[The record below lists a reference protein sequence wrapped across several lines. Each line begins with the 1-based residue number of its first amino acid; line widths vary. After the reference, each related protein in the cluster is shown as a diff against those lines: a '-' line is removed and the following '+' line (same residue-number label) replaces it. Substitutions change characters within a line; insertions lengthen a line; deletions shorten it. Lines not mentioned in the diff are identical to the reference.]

1 MKDKT
6 TKSLIKCIKRKQ
18 REAYRNLG
26 MLKAHGVL
34 TLLTIACFG
43 ISYVCNI
50 KGLSWYSSLFQ
61 SCGVGVVTGMVIYIL
76 GNIRVQKKEN
86 VDKKVEQLGMV
97 HHQLEVLYNAVP
109 SCAELYFKPEKRD
122 YTVEL
127 IAAIDAGIGYIKA
140 VKHIDN
146 YIFRELIE
154 EIDVDIQKIESE
166 LERLRKEYISGDLYY
181 TFNEAN
187 DIKQKII
194 ESIQDMS
201 LWLDDQLREAE
212 IQQDQ
217 LRRYPL

>member
-1 MKDKT
+1 VKDET
-6 TKSLIKCIKRKQ
+6 TKYIIKYIKRKQ

-26 MLKAHGVL
+26 IVKAYQILTVL
-34 TLLTIACFG
+34 IIACFG
-43 ISYVCNI
+43 VSYVCNM
-50 KGLSWYSSLFQ
+50 KELSWYSSLFQ

-86 VDKKVEQLGMV
+86 VDKKVEQLSVV

-109 SCAELYFKPEKRD
+109 SCAEVYFEPEKSD

-127 IAAIDAGIGYIKA
+127 IAVIDAGIEYIKA
-140 VKHIDN
+140 VKCIDN

-154 EIDVDIQKIESE
+154 EVDVDIQKIESE
-166 LERLRKEYISGDLYY
+166 LERLRKEYIYGDLYY

-187 DIKQKII
+187 NIKHKII
-194 ESIQDMS
+194 EYIQGMS
-201 LWLDDQLREAE
+201 LWLDNQLREAE
-212 IQQDQ
+212 IQQNQ